1 MIRAVF
7 FDFYGTL
14 VRFDPPGESIQ
25 SLILQD
31 FGLYASEE
39 TLRQA
44 YRKADDYMARE
55 NGRDPVFGRSLPH
68 RNAFFTRYEHILLQA
83 AGVEVDQEIAFQI
96 WQKVN
101 ETPRGLA
108 LYEDVIPTLSGLKT
122 RGLILGVI
130 TNLNGDLKKL
140 LEDLDILQWIDVWVT
155 SMEVG
160 HNKPDPAVFR
170 AALTKAKVPPREAFH
185 VGDQYHSDV
194 EGARSAGIHAVL
206 LERTSHTILDGKKRP
221 ETIQT
226 LTEVLDLIKRTHVNW

>member
-1 MIRAVF
+1 MIRAFF

-25 SLILQD
+25 SLVLQD
-31 FGLYASEE
+31 FGLHASEE

-44 YRKADDYMARE
+44 YRQADDYMARE
-55 NGRDPVFGRSLPH
+55 NGRDPVFGRSLSR
-68 RNAFFTRYEHILLQA
+68 RNAFFAKYEHILLQE
-83 AGVEVDQEIAFQI
+83 AGIEVDLEIASQI
-96 WQKVN
+96 WQRVN

-108 LYEDVIPTLSGLKT
+108 LYEDVIPTLSSLKA

-130 TNLNGDLKKL
+130 TNLNGNLKKL

-155 SMEVG
+155 STEVG

-170 AALTKAKVPPREAFH
+170 AALTKAEVSPREAFH

-194 EGARSAGIHAVL
+194 EGARAAGIHAIL
-206 LERTSHTILDGKKRP
+206 LERTLHNILDDKKGT
-221 ETIQT
+221 ETIRT
-226 LTEVLDLIKRTHVNW
+226 LTEILDLFKRTHVNW